1 MKSTQTR
8 VSELLIFG
16 AIELL
21 GLLLLVTRP
30 GKLAMLLLAVV
41 LPLAAWTYARL
52 RTPEHVHAVVG
63 GACGLAAFPVSRG
76 LFSLIVLPFP
86 VQLVGLLGVVGEA
99 VHGFP
104 GNLLATIFDL
114 ERRAD
119 TSVDSILVNYL
130 FNGLF
135 WAALYGLLGHQFDRL
150 KRSPPT
156 LSP

>member
-21 GLLLLVTRP
+21 ALLLLVTRP
-30 GKLAMLLLAVV
+30 GKIAMLLLAAV

-52 RTPEHVHAVVG
+52 RAPEHVYAVVG

-86 VQLVGLLGVVGEA
+86 FQLVGLLGVVGEA
-99 VHGFP
+99 VHGLP
-104 GNLLATIFDL
+104 GNLLATIFDV
-114 ERRAD
+114 ERSAD
-119 TSVDSILVNYL
+119 TGVESILVNHL

-135 WAALYGLLGHQFDRL
+135 WAALYGLLGHHFDRP
-150 KRSPPT
+150 KRSPPKV
-156 LSP
+156 SP